1 LPAGTVTFAF
11 TDIEG
16 STRRWEHDRLGMQ
29 EALQRHDSIV
39 RSEVARHDGHV
50 FKTVGDAFCCAFSR
64 PEEAV
69 AAMVAVQ
76 RAISAEDFSAVGGLR
91 VRVALHTGT
100 ADERD
105 GDYFG
110 PAINRVARL
119 VSIGHGGQVL
129 LSEITRAIAYGALP
143 AETSLVDLGSQRLKD
158 LNDPEHVWQLDI
170 AGLSSTFPPLR
181 SVEVP
186 ASERALKNN
195 LPLQLTS
202 FIGRESEIAE
212 IAHLLKD
219 RRLVT
224 LTGSGGV
231 GKTRT
236 ALQIGDAMAGSLP
249 DGVWFV
255 ELAPLF
261 DAHLVPAAIARALQ
275 LQETPTRPLLETLSA
290 FLKTKAL
297 LLILD
302 NCEHVVEEAANVVT
316 ALLQRCQRLQILA
329 TSREPIRVSG
339 EHTYRLPSLSAPSI
353 EAAKLVAAEA
363 AAYAAINLFVE
374 RARAVDQRFALTDEN
389 ASIVAEIC
397 RRLDGIPLAIELAAA
412 RVRIFS
418 PAGLAR
424 RLDERFRILTGG
436 TRTAVPRQ
444 RTMWAT
450 IDWSH
455 DLLDERERTLLR
467 RVSVFSGGW
476 TTEAAQV
483 VCADS
488 FLDEHEVFDLMM
500 SLVEK
505 SLVAAELTAD
515 EARYR
520 LLESTQA
527 YALEKLEESGERD
540 AVARRHADWIA
551 GLTVGLRKAFS
562 TLPPEQ
568 FQRALEPEVDNI
580 RAALSYAS
588 DTNDAALTVRI
599 LWLAR
604 VSNAI
609 VTKGDNVRSSFE
621 LRRKK
626 KRADEPDE
634 DV

>member
-1 LPAGTVTFAF
+1 
-11 TDIEG
+11 
-16 STRRWEHDRLGMQ
+16 
-29 EALQRHDSIV
+29 
-39 RSEVARHDGHV
+39 
-50 FKTVGDAFCCAFSR
+50 
-64 PEEAV
+64 
-69 AAMVAVQ
+69 
-76 RAISAEDFSAVGGLR
+76 
-91 VRVALHTGT
+91 
-100 ADERD
+100 
-105 GDYFG
+105 
-110 PAINRVARL
+110 
-119 VSIGHGGQVL
+119 
-129 LSEITRAIAYGALP
+129 
-143 AETSLVDLGSQRLKD
+143 
-158 LNDPEHVWQLDI
+158 
-170 AGLSSTFPPLR
+170 
-181 SVEVP
+181 
-186 ASERALKNN
+186 
-195 LPLQLTS
+195 
-202 FIGRESEIAE
+202 
-212 IAHLLKD
+212 
-219 RRLVT
+219 
-224 LTGSGGV
+224 
-231 GKTRT
+231 
-236 ALQIGDAMAGSLP
+236 
-249 DGVWFV
+249 
-255 ELAPLF
+255 
-261 DAHLVPAAIARALQ
+261 
-275 LQETPTRPLLETLSA
+275 
-290 FLKTKAL
+290 
-297 LLILD
+297 
-302 NCEHVVEEAANVVT
+302 
-316 ALLQRCQRLQILA
+316 
-329 TSREPIRVSG
+329 
-339 EHTYRLPSLSAPSI
+339 
-353 EAAKLVAAEA
+353 
-363 AAYAAINLFVE
+363 
-374 RARAVDQRFALTDEN
+374 
-389 ASIVAEIC
+389 
-397 RRLDGIPLAIELAAA
+397 
-412 RVRIFS
+412 
-418 PAGLAR
+418 
-424 RLDERFRILTGG
+424 
-436 TRTAVPRQ
+436 
-444 RTMWAT
+444 MWAT